1 MASVFSVSEERQHFW
16 RLREAEAG
24 RKFEERFKRS
34 AELFI
39 KIERI
44 REKTEGPFMGDWPN
58 IVHLCNGILCSQE
71 KG

>member
-24 RKFEERFKRS
+24 RKFEERFKRA

-39 KIERI
+39 K
-44 REKTEGPFMGDWPN
+44 
-58 IVHLCNGILCSQE
+58 
-71 KG
+71 